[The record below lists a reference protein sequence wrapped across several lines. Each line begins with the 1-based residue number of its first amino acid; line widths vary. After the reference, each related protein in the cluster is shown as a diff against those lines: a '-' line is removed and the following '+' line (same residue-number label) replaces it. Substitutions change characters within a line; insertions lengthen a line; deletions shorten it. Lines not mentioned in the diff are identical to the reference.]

1 MAWMLPQRDG
11 GGRATGPANRC
22 QRGRIRHLK
31 MGWTDRGIMKLLTS
45 KQAAESPADGR
56 ADGERA
62 ARLGCEQDDGPD
74 FSWMLI
80 EWSSQAPQH
89 VLAHCVHLTVYML
102 LEQSLITGATYA
114 ASPRFLNASTACSC

>member
-1 MAWMLPQRDG
+1 
-11 GGRATGPANRC
+11 
-22 QRGRIRHLK
+22 
-31 MGWTDRGIMKLLTS
+31 MKLLTS

-89 VLAHCVHLTVYML
+89 VLAHCAYPCTIFVPKCLGCDCMHKCIYL
-102 LEQSLITGATYA
+102 S
-114 ASPRFLNASTACSC
+114 